1 MKITSGLTA
10 SFIAAALIGGCAQK
24 ETKEDDLASG
34 ILLKNIDSTVRPGDN
49 FERYVN
55 GSWLKSTTIP
65 SDKSSYGAFDFV
77 NDKAQEDVKKIIE
90 NAGKSDAKDGSNE
103 QKIGDLYAS
112 YMNQAARDANGL
124 KPLEADLAKINA
136 ISNYDELAT
145 FLGSAAVYGNMSP
158 FSFSVAEDF
167 KNPKEYMLMSWQG
180 GLGLPEREYYLLND
194 AKSKKLRNEYQGHIE
209 KMMDLANVPHGA
221 KKAAAILKLE
231 TQIAAIHMKKEDTR
245 NTAALYNKYATKDL
259 NTLMPDFNWKNYM
272 AAAKIPSIDTV
283 VISQLDYTKKLDAL
297 IKKTPLDTWKNYLT
311 WGAVHGAATILT
323 KPLDEEN
330 FAFYGKKLYGQEE
343 QKPQWRRGVNMV
355 NGNLGEAVGELYV
368 AAHFPPEAKVRMH
381 KMVINLLKAY
391 EQSIRKL
398 DWMSEA
404 TKKEA
409 LAKIAQFNPK
419 IGYPDK
425 WRDYTKLKITKDDLY
440 GNMERSAEFEYN
452 RQMDK
457 LGKPVDKYEWGMSP
471 QTVNAYYNPSG
482 NEIVFPAAILQPPF
496 FDLNADDAVNY
507 GGIGGVIGH
516 EIGHG
521 FDDQGATFDGTG
533 AMRNW
538 WTEQDLASF
547 KERTK
552 ALSAQY
558 SGFKVFPDL
567 SVNGEYTLGE
577 NIGDLGGLT
586 IAMKAYQLS
595 LDGKKAPTIDGFTGD
610 QRVLLGWAQVWLNKD
625 REEALRSQVASDPHS
640 PSKFRINGVVRNVP
654 EFYSAFDVKP
664 TDSLYLA
671 PEKRVKI
678 W

>member
-1 MKITSGLTA
+1 MDNELV
-10 SFIAAALIGGCAQK
+10 
-24 ETKEDDLASG
+24 SG
-34 ILLKNIDSTVRPGDN
+34 IVLKNIDTTVRPGDN

-55 GSWLKSTTIP
+55 GLWLKSTKIP
-65 SDKSSYGAFDFV
+65 SDKASFGAFDFI

-90 NAGKSDAKDGSNE
+90 TASKSDAKDGSNE

-112 YMNQAARDANGL
+112 YMDQAGRDAKGL
-124 KPLEADLAKINA
+124 KPLEADISKINA
-136 ISNYDELAT
+136 ISNYDQLAT
-145 FLGSAAVYGNMSP
+145 YLGSAAVYGNMSP
-158 FSFSVAEDF
+158 FSFSVAEDL
-167 KNPKEYMLMSWQG
+167 KDPKKYMLMSWQG

-194 AKSKKLRNEYQGHIE
+194 AKSKKLRTEYQSHIE
-209 KMMDLANVPHGA
+209 KMFGLAGISDGA
-221 KKAAAILKLE
+221 KKAADIMKFE
-231 TQIAAIHMKKEDTR
+231 TEIATIQMKKEDTR
-245 NTAALYNKYATKDL
+245 NVAALYNPYAVKNL
-259 NTLMPDFNWKNYM
+259 NTLMPSFNWKNYM
-272 AAAKIPSIDTV
+272 AAAKIPTSVDTV
-283 VISQLDYTKKLDAL
+283 VISQVDYSKKLDGL
-297 IKKTPLDTWKNYLT
+297 IKKTSLDTWKNYLT
-311 WGAVHGAATILT
+311 WGALHGAATILT
-323 KPLDEEN
+323 TPIDKEN
-330 FAFYGKKLYGQEE
+330 FAFYGKQLYGQEE

-355 NGNLGEAVGELYV
+355 NGNLGEAVGDLYV
-368 AAHFPPEAKVRMH
+368 KEHFPPEAKVRMQ
-381 KMVINLLKAY
+381 KMVMNLLEAY
-391 EQSIRKL
+391 KQSITKL

-425 WRDYTKLKITKDDLY
+425 WRDYGKLKITKDDLY
-440 GNMERSAEFEYN
+440 GNMERSSEFEYN

-457 LGKPVDKYEWGMSP
+457 LGKPVDKSEWGMSP

-496 FDLNADDAVNY
+496 FDLKADDAVNY

-538 WTEQDLASF
+538 WTEKDLAAF
-547 KERTK
+547 KDKTK

-567 SVNGEYTLGE
+567 NVNGDYTLGE

-586 IAMKAYQLS
+586 IAMKAYQNS
-595 LDGKKAPTIDGFTGD
+595 LDGKKAPVIDGFTGD

-654 EFYSAFDVKP
+654 EFYSAFNVKP